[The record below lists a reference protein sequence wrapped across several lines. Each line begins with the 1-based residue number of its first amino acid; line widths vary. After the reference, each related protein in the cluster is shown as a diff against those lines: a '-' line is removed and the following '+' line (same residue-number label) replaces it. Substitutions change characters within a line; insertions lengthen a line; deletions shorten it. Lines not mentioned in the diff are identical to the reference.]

1 MIQRIARKLKSNQ
14 DNRLNSIVTSGLP
27 IITGQEPWAS
37 SAMGCVGYNLRARMA
52 LTVLVGHAIVRHL
65 SAIMGQDRFIPVATN
80 ARSRSDLL
88 ERGFSRQPLR
98 VDVDIARSL
107 EALSHAV
114 WSVPKDKYY
123 DGGDRYRSLNR
134 VRAEV
139 VEGGVKVWLS
149 EESTPYVQLKKYNT
163 TIGGQPR
170 EYAPL
175 PLAIAGSIG
184 VRKMI
189 AHHLYYLPLSK
200 VGTKYLVNVHLI
212 RFAAAPG
219 RPCDMSP
226 PGLHK
231 DREKYIATH
240 LVGRCGAQGGEVVIT
255 DNDKEEMDRFT
266 MRESGECYVVD
277 DDRIW
282 HMLTPVAVLEGN
294 QYAYRDTLA
303 FDMLPEGWE
312 PVK

>member
-1 MIQRIARKLKSNQ
+1 
-14 DNRLNSIVTSGLP
+14 
-27 IITGQEPWAS
+27 
-37 SAMGCVGYNLRARMA
+37 
-52 LTVLVGHAIVRHL
+52 
-65 SAIMGQDRFIPVATN
+65 MGQDSFIPVATN
-80 ARSRSDLL
+80 ARARSDLV

-107 EALSHAV
+107 EALSHAA

-134 VRAEV
+134 VRAEI

-149 EESTPYVQLKKYNT
+149 EESTPYTQLKKYNT

-175 PLAIAGSIG
+175 PPAIAGSMG

-189 AHHLYYLPLSK
+189 AHHLYYLPLST

-212 RFAAAPG
+212 RFTATPG
-219 RPCDMSP
+219 RPCDTSP

-231 DREKYIATH
+231 DGEKYIATH

-255 DNDKEEMDRFT
+255 DNDRQEWIASRCANRVSVTSST
-266 MRESGECYVVD
+266 MIASGIC
-277 DDRIW
+277 
-282 HMLTPVAVLEGN
+282 
-294 QYAYRDTLA
+294 
-303 FDMLPEGWE
+303 
-312 PVK
+312 

>member
-1 MIQRIARKLKSNQ
+1 
-14 DNRLNSIVTSGLP
+14 
-27 IITGQEPWAS
+27 
-37 SAMGCVGYNLRARMA
+37 MGEDSL
-52 LTVLVGHAIVRHL
+52 
-65 SAIMGQDRFIPVATN
+65 IPVATN
-80 ARSRSDLL
+80 ARSRNDLV

-98 VDVDIARSL
+98 IDTDVARSL
-107 EALSHAV
+107 EELSHAA
-114 WSVPKDKYY
+114 WSIPRDKYY
-123 DGGDRYRSLNR
+123 EGGDRYRSLNR
-134 VRAEV
+134 VRAEI

-149 EESTPYVQLKKYNT
+149 EETTPYVQLKKYNT

-175 PLAIAGSIG
+175 PPAIAGSIG

-189 AHHLYYLPLSK
+189 AHHLQYLPLSA
-200 VGTKYLVNVHLI
+200 VGTRYLVNVHLI
-212 RFAAAPG
+212 RFTATPG
-219 RPCDMSP
+219 RPCDTSP

-231 DREKYIATH
+231 DGEKYIATH
-240 LVGRCGAQGGEVVIT
+240 LLGRCGAHGGEVVIT
-255 DNDKEEMDRFT
+255 DNDKHEMDRFT
-266 MRESGECYVVD
+266 MREAGECYVFD